1 MARRSAASVGEML
14 ACLLIKLISL
24 LKALR
29 GHDSTGSQVAT
40 RPAASR
46 RKQHRRQEALYR
58 RPAARPTDC
67 WGRRPADC
75 PPPRPLTAR
84 GACRRTALMR
94 STDRNRV
101 RRSFCECCREVPVHA
116 PCADNDNPFHASPP
130 LFCCPEV
137 VLILA

>member
-1 MARRSAASVGEML
+1 MVRRSAASVGEMI

-29 GHDSTGSQVAT
+29 GHDSTGSQMVP

-58 RPAARPTDC
+58 RPAARPTD
-67 WGRRPADC
+67 G
-75 PPPRPLTAR
+75 
-84 GACRRTALMR
+84 GCRRTARMR

-101 RRSFCECCREVPVHA
+101 RRSFCECCREGPVHA
-116 PCADNDNPFHASPP
+116 PCSDNDNLFHASPP

-137 VLILA
+137 VLILAAAHTGAPWSLMQRLDR